1 MSAPQRPGAPRSSAR
16 SSVRS
21 NARPQRPSAT
31 RSGPPS
37 RPGPGAHSGATPR
50 VKPRIEAA
58 PARGSFAAVLS
69 WRVFVLAGVLALA
82 FALVWPSLRVFGEQ
96 QAEYEALQAERAEAQ
111 AEVDAL
117 EAELARW
124 DDPNYVQAQARERL
138 AYVFPGESPFRVL
151 DPELARPAAEGSVDA
166 LAEGEDPTSEGPW
179 YERLWS
185 TMERD
190 GALPAPPMTPA
201 ATPGASEPATTMQT
215 IPGGDTPATPAPGAN
230 IDLGG

>member
-1 MSAPQRPGAPRSSAR
+1 MSAPQRPGAPRSSVRGAAR
-16 SSVRS
+16 SPR
-21 NARPQRPSAT
+21 QSAT

-37 RPGPGAHSGATPR
+37 RPGAGTHSGATPR
-50 VKPRIEAA
+50 VKPRVEAA
-58 PARGSFAAVLS
+58 PARGSFTAVLS
-69 WRVFVLAGVLALA
+69 WRVLVLAAVIALA

-96 QAEYEALQAERAEAQ
+96 QAEYEALEAERAAAQ

-166 LAEGEDPTSEGPW
+166 LAAGEDPTSEGPW

-190 GALPAPPMTPA
+190 GAEPLAPVTTPNEVGEPTRPLTLP
-201 ATPGASEPATTMQT
+201 T
-215 IPGGDTPATPAPGAN
+215 IPANETPATPAPGTN

>member
-1 MSAPQRPGAPRSSAR
+1 M
-16 SSVRS
+16 
-21 NARPQRPSAT
+21 
-31 RSGPPS
+31 
-37 RPGPGAHSGATPR
+37 
-50 VKPRIEAA
+50 
-58 PARGSFAAVLS
+58 RGSFAAVLS
-69 WRVFVLAGVLALA
+69 WRALVLAGVIALA
-82 FALVWPSLRVFGEQ
+82 FALVWPSLRVFAEQ
-96 QAEYEALQAERAEAQ
+96 QVDYEALQAERAEAQ

-166 LAEGEDPTSEGPW
+166 LAEGEDPTAEGPW

-190 GALPAPPMTPA
+190 GALLDPPLPPPAVSELPQPA
-201 ATPGASEPATTMQT
+201 VTMQT
-215 IPGGDTPATPAPGAN
+215 VPDSETPATPAPGTN

>member
-1 MSAPQRPGAPRSSAR
+1 MSAPQRPGAPRSSVRSTAR
-16 SSVRS
+16 S
-21 NARPQRPSAT
+21 QRPSAS

-37 RPGPGAHSGATPR
+37 RPGPGTHSGSTPR
-50 VKPRIEAA
+50 VQPRIEAA

-69 WRVFVLAGVLALA
+69 WRVLVLAAVIALA

-190 GALPAPPMTPA
+190 GAPPTAPVTPLSTPGETEQPMTMQRI
-201 ATPGASEPATTMQT
+201 TGA
-215 IPGGDTPATPAPGAN
+215 DTPATPAPGTK